1 MARSLAARA
10 PSRLASGDAAV
21 AATGAAILLLLLT
34 FVAWPVLRV
43 LALSLSDAGG
53 VTLGHYQSFF
63 GTWRLLRILLNSLL
77 VSLTSTVITVAVALV
92 LAYAVTRTTVP
103 GKRFLSLMSLIPLIA
118 PPFLVS
124 LAFILLLGRNGV
136 VTRALGLDWSIY
148 GFHGIVIAQVF
159 TFLPQAYIL
168 LANVLG
174 NMDVALE
181 EAAENLGAGPLTT
194 LRRVTLA
201 LARPGLASAALVVF
215 ILCMT
220 DFGNPI
226 LIGGRY
232 NVLATEIYAQVIGM
246 NDFAAAATMSVVLI
260 VPCLLAYL
268 VNAYVVGARSYVAVT
283 AGGRSAPRL
292 TPPAV
297 RWPLAILAGGI
308 ALVIAA
314 IYALIPL
321 GSVVRL
327 WGSDWTLSLAHYAFA
342 STAEGAWPVWNSVKL
357 AVAAGGA
364 GTVLAIAAAYVVE
377 RTRLPGRSS
386 IEFLSLLPAALPG
399 TVIGVG
405 YIIAFNVPPL
415 LLTGTLWILVAS
427 VVFWKLPVAVLA
439 AMNALKQMDPASEE
453 AAVSLGAGRGRTFF
467 TVVLPPLTGTA
478 FSIFI
483 YFFINGMVTVS
494 AVVFLIYPGFNL
506 GSVAILAQ
514 VENGYPGVACALG
527 TIILA
532 IVIGAVLLLRAVMG
546 HKETSM
552 RRILF
557 IVLALALLVGA
568 APSTAPAAED
578 KLVIYTAYEENEL
591 KTFWEQFMACRV
603 VSAAD
608 GTVEWQGRRLR
619 AVLDGFADGAEV
631 LVSVRP
637 EKLAIVTDGAA
648 DGRNRLHGTVDVPTF
663 LGPVVR
669 LEVGVDGQPFWI
681 DIPQAQAALVD
692 RKTRVTLAWS
702 PADAVV
708 IAAGHGGAYA

>member
-1 MARSLAARA
+1 MARSLVARA

-21 AATGAAILLLLLT
+21 AATGAAILLLLLA

-53 VTLGHYQSFF
+53 VTLAHYRSFF
-63 GTWRLLRILLNSLL
+63 GTSRLLGILSNSLL
-77 VSLTSTVITVAVALV
+77 VSLTSTVTTVAVALV

-136 VTRALGLDWSIY
+136 VTHALGLDWSIY

-226 LIGGRY
+226 LIGGPY
-232 NVLATEIYAQVIGM
+232 HVLATEIYAQVIGM
-246 NDFAAAATMSVVLI
+246 NDFPAAATMSVVLI
-260 VPCLLAYL
+260 VPCLVAYL
-268 VNAYVVGARSYVAVT
+268 VNAYVVGGRSYVAVT

-297 RWPLAILAGGI
+297 RWPLTVVSGGLALFI
-308 ALVIAA
+308 AL

-342 STAEGAWPVWNSVKL
+342 STTEGAWPVWNGVKL
-357 AVAAGGA
+357 AVGAGVV
-364 GTVLAIAAAYVVE
+364 GTVLAMAAAYVVD

-399 TVIGVG
+399 AVIGVG
-405 YIIAFNVPPL
+405 YLIAFSVPPL

-439 AMNALKQMDPASEE
+439 AMSALRQMDPAIEE
-453 AAVSLGAGRGRTFF
+453 AAVSLGAGRAR
-467 TVVLPPLTGTA
+467 TVVTVLLPSLAGTA
-478 FSIFI
+478 CSIFV

-494 AVVFLIYPGFNL
+494 AVVFLISPGFNL
-506 GSVAILAQ
+506 GSVAMLAQ

-532 IVIGAVLLLRAVMG
+532 IGIGAVLLLRAALGGDRVA
-546 HKETSM
+546 
-552 RRILF
+552 ILK
-557 IVLALALLVGA
+557 G
-568 APSTAPAAED
+568 
-578 KLVIYTAYEENEL
+578 
-591 KTFWEQFMACRV
+591 
-603 VSAAD
+603 
-608 GTVEWQGRRLR
+608 
-619 AVLDGFADGAEV
+619 
-631 LVSVRP
+631 
-637 EKLAIVTDGAA
+637 
-648 DGRNRLHGTVDVPTF
+648 
-663 LGPVVR
+663 
-669 LEVGVDGQPFWI
+669 
-681 DIPQAQAALVD
+681 
-692 RKTRVTLAWS
+692 
-702 PADAVV
+702 
-708 IAAGHGGAYA
+708 